1 MPRLPSPDI
10 SDELDNPSTFMP
22 FKSGSGHYDPA
33 VAKAFFK
40 AFGRKEEIV
49 PDTTIFLENE
59 KSKKQSIFKKP
70 ALKALTTPID
80 KHLFA
85 KRNIHRMFLLTEGEV
100 VLSAKGKLVE
110 TVRPG
115 DVFGEMAVIAEIPDL
130 DVEARRT
137 ATALSTTQCT
147 AYSLDGNEAQA
158 GLAKQ
163 PEFALM
169 LMSVMFE
176 RLRLLLAKLASVKAD
191 DDNHRSHRSRPIFD
205 EAMLAS
211 LQEKLDDAPIV
222 RYNAEAKIFK
232 EGKAGTSMYVVLEGK
247 VAVVSGKR
255 IIDKLEPGSAFGEMA
270 LVDQTSRVATAVA
283 RTDCA
288 LLAINRDALIK
299 LVKADPAFGMAMMRS
314 VAERLRYLN
323 SLFM

>member
-1 MPRLPSPDI
+1 
-10 SDELDNPSTFMP
+10 MP
-22 FKSGSGHYDPA
+22 FKSGSGHYDPK

-40 AFGRKEEIV
+40 AFGRKEEIE
-49 PDTTIFLENE
+49 PNTTIFLENE
-59 KSKKQSIFKKP
+59 KSKKRSIFKTP

-80 KHLFA
+80 KHMFA
-85 KRNIHRMFLLTEGEV
+85 KRNIHRMFLLVEGEV
-100 VLSAKGKLVE
+100 VLSVKGKLVE

-137 ATALSTTQCT
+137 ATALTTTQCT
-147 AYSLDGNEAQA
+147 AYSLDGAEAQA

-169 LMSVMFE
+169 IMSAMFE
-176 RLRLLLAKLASVKAD
+176 RLRLLLARLSTMKAE
-191 DDNHRSHRSRPIFD
+191 DNHRSHRSRPIFD
-205 EAMLAS
+205 EEMLAS
-211 LQEKLDDAPIV
+211 LQEKMEGAPVV
-222 RYNAEAKIFK
+222 RYNAETKIFK

-247 VAVVSGKR
+247 VAVVAGRR

-288 LLAINRDALIK
+288 LLAINREALIR

-323 SLFM
+323 SLFQ